1 MTGTV
6 LILGASGKIGQHAA
20 QAFSAAGWTVR
31 RHMRG
36 GDLTRDA
43 MGADV
48 IVNGLNPPG
57 YRDWA
62 QAIPAITAQVIA
74 AARASGATVIVPGN
88 VYVFGPRGGV
98 WSESTPHDATTRKGR
113 IRAAME
119 AAYRAAGVRTI
130 ILRAGNLIDP
140 DHGGDVM
147 DLVVMRDIRRG
158 RLTAP
163 GDPAALQAYAYVP
176 DWAHAAV
183 ALAEGRADLPVFAD
197 IPFPGHAFTLH
208 DLAAE
213 TARALGRPVRIVP
226 FPWWAMRL
234 AAPVWT
240 LARELLEMRYLW
252 SLPHRLDGAALK
264 HLLPSFAP
272 TPLEV
277 VMRAGLPDD
286 IHPDQAMGTGGK
298 PVLAQ

>member
-6 LILGASGKIGQHAA
+6 LILGASGKIGRHASA
-20 QAFSAAGWTVR
+20 AFAAAGWAVR
-31 RHMRG
+31 RHVRG
-36 GDLTRDA
+36 GDMTADA

-57 YRDWA
+57 YHDWA
-62 QAIPAITAQVIA
+62 RQIPAITAQVIA

-88 VYVFGPRGGV
+88 VYVFGPAGGV
-98 WSESTPHDATTRKGR
+98 WSAATPHDATTRKGR

-119 AAYRAAGVRTI
+119 AAYRDAGVRTV
-130 ILRAGNLIDP
+130 ILRAGNFIDP

-147 DLVVMRDIRRG
+147 DLVLMRDIRRG

-163 GDPAALQAYAYVP
+163 GDPAALQSYCYLP
-176 DWAHAAV
+176 DWAKAAV
-183 ALAEGRADLPVFAD
+183 ALAGMRAELPIFAD

-208 DLAAE
+208 DLAREIAV
-213 TARALGRPVRIVP
+213 ALGRPVRIVP

-252 SLPHRLDGAALK
+252 SLPHRLDGAELARR
-264 HLLPSFAP
+264 LPGFEP
-272 TPLEV
+272 TPLQV

-286 IHPDQAMGTGGK
+286 IHPDKAMGTGGK
-298 PVLAQ
+298 AVLAQ